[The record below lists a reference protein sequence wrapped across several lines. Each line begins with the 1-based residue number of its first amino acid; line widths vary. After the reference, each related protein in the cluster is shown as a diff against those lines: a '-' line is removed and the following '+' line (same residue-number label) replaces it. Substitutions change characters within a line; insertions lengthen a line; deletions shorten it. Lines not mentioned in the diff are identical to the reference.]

1 MRYRLFG
8 PTGLRVSE
16 LFLGAMTFGEQ
27 GGVGAPPEEC
37 ARILDESLNA
47 RLQGP
52 AGLQLTLFSDL
63 SAGPGNGEGTASPQ
77 TPRHTREQTDE
88 RPSGHR

>member
-8 PTGLRVSE
+8 PTGLRPYE

-37 ARILDESLNA
+37 ARILDTYAE
-47 RLQGP
+47 
-52 AGLQLTLFSDL
+52 AGGTVADTAVNYRGGQNEEILGQLLKGQRDRFMLFL
-63 SAGPGNGEGTASPQ
+63 EGNQQAPVC
-77 TPRHTREQTDE
+77 
-88 RPSGHR
+88 